1 VSGSNSLASLVFK
14 KATLC
19 GDNLVQVTSRTLR
32 AMQHVWAL
40 GAGVWWANLE
50 ASVFKKGIPEH
61 IKGCYPNPVRPTSV
75 SFIFVFVE
83 MDTML
88 ACFGAGDAKF
98 QDQLGSI
105 GKPKNVFLS
114 NFNQTN
120 PVIANET
127 KNSALKWR
135 IPTLG
140 GSWVIR
146 KQFDRNITINPENT
160 YSTGYM
166 MRYWIYIYI
175 HVYVYIY
182 IHITFTTVMLLRVCE
197 DWDPVMIAK
206 DGSGTYWEW
215 ELQGRGLEHLGWP
228 QCLVEKGGE
237 TKNWIGVFFNGDD
250 MCINEHHH
258 HLDKWRH
265 WLTSRQK
272 RGFIA
277 WGRYRQFGQI
287 GEWSW
292 LNHWR
297 GLQQCPV
304 DPCWLLDPKSDR
316 IVAWWYLYNSI

>member
-1 VSGSNSLASLVFK
+1 
-14 KATLC
+14 
-19 GDNLVQVTSRTLR
+19 
-32 AMQHVWAL
+32 M
-40 GAGVWWANLE
+40 
-50 ASVFKKGIPEH
+50 FKKGIPEH

-166 MRYWIYIYI
+166 MRYWIYIYTRI
-175 HVYVYIY
+175 CVYI
-182 IHITFTTVMLLRVCE
+182 H
-197 DWDPVMIAK
+197 
-206 DGSGTYWEW
+206 TYYFHYGYVTE
-215 ELQGRGLEHLGWP
+215 GL
-228 QCLVEKGGE
+228 
-237 TKNWIGVFFNGDD
+237 
-250 MCINEHHH
+250 
-258 HLDKWRH
+258 
-265 WLTSRQK
+265 
-272 RGFIA
+272 
-277 WGRYRQFGQI
+277 
-287 GEWSW
+287 
-292 LNHWR
+292 
-297 GLQQCPV
+297 
-304 DPCWLLDPKSDR
+304 
-316 IVAWWYLYNSI
+316 

>member
-1 VSGSNSLASLVFK
+1 MDVIQKDAKNWAILHFWTAKRWVTAILWRVWCLKRLWGQH
-14 KATLC
+14 
-19 GDNLVQVTSRTLR
+19 LVQVTSRTLR

-40 GAGVWWANLE
+40 GAGVGWANLA

-61 IKGCYPNPVRPTSV
+61 IKGCYPTPVRPTSV

-105 GKPKNVFLS
+105 GKTKNVFLS

-140 GSWVIR
+140 NSWVIR

-160 YSTGYM
+160 YSTGYIM
-166 MRYWIYIYI
+166 IYNYIYI
-175 HVYVYIY
+175 CMYIY
-182 IHITFTTVMLLRVCE
+182 IHITFTMVMLLRVCE

-237 TKNWIGVFFNGDD
+237 TKNWIGVFFSMGIICVS
-250 MCINEHHH
+250 MSIITIWINDVTGWH
-258 HLDKWRH
+258 
-265 WLTSRQK
+265 
-272 RGFIA
+272 RGKN
-277 WGRYRQFGQI
+277 
-287 GEWSW
+287 E
-292 LNHWR
+292 
-297 GLQQCPV
+297 GL
-304 DPCWLLDPKSDR
+304 
-316 IVAWWYLYNSI
+316 

>member
-1 VSGSNSLASLVFK
+1 
-14 KATLC
+14 
-19 GDNLVQVTSRTLR
+19 
-32 AMQHVWAL
+32 M
-40 GAGVWWANLE
+40 
-50 ASVFKKGIPEH
+50 FKKGIPEH

-175 HVYVYIY
+175 YTYMCIY
-182 IHITFTTVMLLRVCE
+182 IHIYVHTLFLHALVHVHQSFSVFSFSSSR
-197 DWDPVMIAK
+197 DFISFP
-206 DGSGTYWEW
+206 
-215 ELQGRGLEHLGWP
+215 HLFDHFIS
-228 QCLVEKGGE
+228 KG
-237 TKNWIGVFFNGDD
+237 
-250 MCINEHHH
+250 
-258 HLDKWRH
+258 
-265 WLTSRQK
+265 LTSFPNLFDQ
-272 RGFIA
+272 FIKKNTIFPS
-277 WGRYRQFGQI
+277 YFFM
-287 GEWSW
+287 
-292 LNHWR
+292 
-297 GLQQCPV
+297 
-304 DPCWLLDPKSDR
+304 
-316 IVAWWYLYNSI
+316 